1 MHNEGEGL
9 GHLLLQVAKLLRDR
23 VHVRMEGIGLSRGQ
37 GLVLF
42 HLGREEGL
50 SQGELA
56 RQTFVRPATLTEVLQ
71 RMEAAGLVERRA
83 DPADARVSRVFLTEA
98 GARARAQAEE
108 IWNELE
114 GEIGRILPPAERAEL
129 RKLLAELRHGLAP
142 EEP

>member
-98 GARARAQAEE
+98 GPGPGPRPRRSGTSWKAKS
-108 IWNELE
+108 
-114 GEIGRILPPAERAEL
+114 GGSSPAERAEL
-129 RKLLAELRHGLAP
+129 RKLLAKLRHGLAP